1 MLSSAKSFLFF
12 ERCEMEKIISQN
24 GVVYFKSDK
33 IKSKHAFATRLGGIS
48 TLEHTSSL
56 NLAFGRGDEDD
67 TVIENLRRLG
77 DAVGFDP
84 RSVIS
89 MPQIHS
95 NRVIYATSDMRG
107 EGYFLPPS
115 CECDGYVTDSVGVS
129 IGVRTADC
137 VPVLLEDSEA
147 GVVAALHAGW
157 RGTFSDICGEGVRKM
172 IAKGAEASRIVAV
185 IGPSICQNC
194 YEVGNDV
201 FDVSML
207 CMGDSARSF
216 FAPRA
221 QEGKYF
227 VDIKG
232 ANKYLLERAG
242 LKSEN
247 IEILDLCTYEHPEIF
262 WSHRYTHGRRGTM
275 LSVICLGSSQ
285 I

>member
-1 MLSSAKSFLFF
+1 MQ
-12 ERCEMEKIISQN
+12 KITAPN

-33 IKSKHAFATRLGGIS
+33 IKAKHAFATRLGGIS

-56 NLAFGRGDEDD
+56 NLAFGRGDDD
-67 TVIENLRRLG
+67 ATVLENLRRFG
-77 DAVGFDP
+77 DAVGFDAEN
-84 RSVIS
+84 VVS

-95 NRVIYATSDMRG
+95 NRVIYVTPDMRG

-115 CECDGYVTDSVGVS
+115 CECDGYVTNTRGVTL
-129 IGVRTADC
+129 GVRTADC
-137 VPVLLEDSEA
+137 VPILLEDAEA

-172 IAKGAEASRIVAV
+172 IAKGADASRIVAV

-194 YEVGNDV
+194 YEVGKDV
-201 FDVSML
+201 FDMSLL
-207 CMGDSARSF
+207 CMRNYALTF

-221 QEGKYF
+221 EAGKYL

-242 LKSEN
+242 LRPEN
-247 IEILDLCTYEHPEIF
+247 IEIADLCTYEHPEMF
-262 WSHRYTHGRRGTM
+262 WSHRYTNGKRGTM
-275 LSVICLGSSQ
+275 LSVIVGD
-285 I
+285 